1 MAIDEIES
9 GEHMNEASEYRQ
21 AVQVIKEAILRSQYD
36 AARSVNEKQLML
48 YFGIGK
54 YISANSR
61 KGFWGKGAINAI
73 SEQLQRELPG
83 LRGFSARN
91 LRYMRTFYEEWSML
105 DTTQVVDGQ
114 PILADSPAEIGD
126 GESDLAPASAK
137 SPATCNSAVAIAKI
151 PFKTIWHLQ
160 VPNYAEFPVDEF
172 LRIGFT
178 QHRTIFEGIKDLVT
192 RCFYIRRCAEQ
203 KFTVEELKASI
214 ARDDYHHQ
222 GSLPNNF
229 PQTLSAAGQALRA
242 ISAFKDEYLLDF
254 INVEELGVRDGQDV
268 DERVMENA
276 IVQNVR
282 NFILAFGKDF
292 TFVRNQYHL
301 DAFGE
306 DQYIDLLF
314 FNRELNCLV
323 AVELK
328 KGKFKTAY
336 LGQLQGYLSVLDGFE
351 RKPHEN
357 PSIGIILCKDM
368 NKSFVD
374 YVIRDY
380 TKPMGVATYKTADEM
395 PENLRKALPPVEVL
409 RRILDADTGNNTNA

>member
-1 MAIDEIES
+1 M
-9 GEHMNEASEYRQ
+9 SEVHEYDD
-21 AVQVIKEAILRSQYD
+21 AVRIIKEAILRSQYD
-36 AARSVNEKQLML
+36 AACAVNEKQLVL

-54 YISANSR
+54 YVSLNSR
-61 KGFWGKGAINAI
+61 KGFWGKGAIDTI
-73 SEQLQRELPG
+73 SGKLQRELPG

-91 LRYMRTFYEEWSML
+91 LRYMRAFYEEWSML
-105 DTTQVVDGQ
+105 DATQVVDGRHV
-114 PILADSPAEIGD
+114 LTDTTAEIGD
-126 GESDLAPASAK
+126 RDSNL
-137 SPATCNSAVAIAKI
+137 AVAIAKI
-151 PFKTIWHLQ
+151 PDKPIWHLQ
-160 VPNYAEFPVDEF
+160 VPNCAEFPADEF

-178 QHRTIFEGIKDLVT
+178 QHRAIFEEIKDIGA
-192 RCFYIRRCAEQ
+192 RCFYIRCCAEQ
-203 KFTVEELKASI
+203 KYTVEELKASI

-229 PQTLSAAGQALRA
+229 AKTLPVTSQALRA
-242 ISAFKDEYLLDF
+242 ITAFKDEYLLDF
-254 INVEELGVRDGQDV
+254 INVEELGARDGQDV
-268 DERVMENA
+268 DERVVENA
-276 IVQNVR
+276 IVHNVK

-306 DQYIDLLF
+306 DLYIDLLF

-328 KGKFKTAY
+328 TGKFKTSY

-380 TKPMGVATYKTADEM
+380 SKPMGVATYKTADDM
-395 PENLRKALPPVEVL
+395 PEKIRKALPDVEDL
-409 RRILDADTGNNTNA
+409 RRLLDGDAGSVK